1 MSAESESVAG
11 VDLTNP
17 TRVLYPDGG
26 PNKRELALYLEAVA
40 KRILPFVKRHPLSL
54 VRCPDGIA
62 KQCFFQKHLTAGMPD
77 GFHEVM
83 ITESDGD
90 RAPYLYIEDV
100 SGLIGAAQISAL
112 ELHVWGATID
122 DLEHPD
128 RLVFDLDPAED
139 VAFADVRKAA
149 RDIRD
154 LLAAAKLPSYP
165 MLTGGKG
172 IHVIVPLSG
181 ANDWPE
187 VKSFAE
193 AIARSLERQE
203 PNRFIASAAKA
214 KRKGRIFVDWLRN
227 ERGATAIAPYSPRAR
242 KGAAVAMPVSWAE
255 LGKVKAAN
263 AYDTKTALRRIAGLK
278 ADPWK
283 GYAKGARISK
293 QTLAAALKAS
303 ES

>member
-1 MSAESESVAG
+1 MSPQADEIAG
-11 VDLTNP
+11 VKLTNP
-17 TRVLYPDGG
+17 DRILYPEGG
-26 PNKRELALYLEAVA
+26 PDKLELARYLEAVA
-40 KRILPFVKRHPLSL
+40 KRILPFVARRPLSL

-62 KQCFFQKHLTAGMPD
+62 RQCFFQKHMTAGMPD
-77 GFHEVM
+77 GFHEVT
-83 ITESDGD
+83 ITEKDGD
-90 RAPYLYIEDV
+90 RAAYLYIEDIA
-100 SGLIGAAQISAL
+100 GLVGAAQISAL
-112 ELHVWGATID
+112 ELHVWGAPVD

-139 VAFADVRKAA
+139 ITFENVRAAA

-154 LLAAAKLPSYP
+154 LLAAAKLPSFP
-165 MLTGGKG
+165 LLTGGKG
-172 IHVIVPLSG
+172 VHVVVPLVG
-181 ANDWPE
+181 QNDWTE

-193 AIARSLERQE
+193 AIARGLERQE
-203 PNRFIASAAKA
+203 PDRFVASASKA

-242 KGAAVAMPVSWAE
+242 KGASVAMPVSWTE
-255 LGKVKAAN
+255 LARAKSAN

-283 GYAKGARISK
+283 GYAKGARIAK

-303 ES
+303 EA

>member
-1 MSAESESVAG
+1 MSPVAETVAG
-11 VDLTNP
+11 VSLTNP
-17 TRVLYPDGG
+17 DRVLYPEGG

-40 KRILPFVKRHPLSL
+40 GHMLPFVKRRPLSL

-62 KQCFFQKHLTAGMPD
+62 RPCFFQKHLTAGMPQ
-77 GFHEVM
+77 GFHEVTV
-83 ITESDGD
+83 TERDGD

-100 SGLIGAAQISAL
+100 AGLIGAAQISAL

-139 VAFADVRKAA
+139 VAFADVRSTA

-154 LLAAAKLPSYP
+154 LLAAANLQSYP
-165 MLTGGKG
+165 LLTGGKG
-172 IHVIVPLSG
+172 IHVVVPLSG

-187 VKSFAE
+187 VKGFAE
-193 AIARSLERQE
+193 AVARTLEKRE
-203 PNRFIASAAKA
+203 PGRFIASAAKA
-214 KRKGRIFVDWLRN
+214 KRGGRIFIDWLRN

-242 KGAAVAMPVSWAE
+242 KGAAVAMPVSWTE
-255 LGKVKAAN
+255 LGSVKSAN
-263 AYDTKTALRRIAGLK
+263 AYDTRTALRRIAGLK
-278 ADPWK
+278 ADPWT
-283 GYAKGARISK
+283 GYAKGARIAK
-293 QTLAAALKAS
+293 RTLAAALKAS

>member
-1 MSAESESVAG
+1 MSAETETVAG

-17 TRVLYPDGG
+17 DRVLYPDGG
-26 PNKRELALYLEAVA
+26 PNKLELALYLEAVA
-40 KRILPFVKRHPLSL
+40 KRILPFVARHPLSL

-62 KQCFFQKHLTAGMPD
+62 KQCFFQKHLTAGMPE

-100 SGLIGAAQISAL
+100 LGLVGAAQISAL
-112 ELHVWGATID
+112 ELHVWGASID

-139 VAFADVRKAA
+139 IAFADVRAAA

-165 MLTGGKG
+165 LLTGGKG
-172 IHVIVPLSG
+172 IHVIVPLVG
-181 ANDWPE
+181 ENDWPE

-203 PNRFIASAAKA
+203 PDRFIASAAQGQA
-214 KRKGRIFVDWLRN
+214 QGPHLYR
-227 ERGATAIAPYSPRAR
+227 
-242 KGAAVAMPVSWAE
+242 
-255 LGKVKAAN
+255 
-263 AYDTKTALRRIAGLK
+263 
-278 ADPWK
+278 
-283 GYAKGARISK
+283 
-293 QTLAAALKAS
+293 LAAQ
-303 ES
+303 

>member
-1 MSAESESVAG
+1 MSAETETVAG

-17 TRVLYPDGG
+17 DRVLYPDGG
-26 PNKRELALYLEAVA
+26 PNKHELALYLEAAA
-40 KRILPFVKRHPLSL
+40 KCILPFVKRHPLSL

-62 KQCFFQKHLTAGMPD
+62 KHCFFQKHLTAGMPE
-77 GFHEVM
+77 GFHEAM

-100 SGLIGAAQISAL
+100 AGLVGAAQISAL
-112 ELHVWGATID
+112 ELHVWGASID

-128 RLVFDLDPAED
+128 RLVFDLDPGED
-139 VAFADVRKAA
+139 VCFDDVRTAA

-154 LLAAAKLPSYP
+154 LLAAAKLPTYP
-165 MLTGGKG
+165 LLTGGKG
-172 IHVIVPLSG
+172 IHVIAPLSRK
-181 ANDWPE
+181 NDWPE
-187 VKSFAE
+187 VKGFAE

-203 PNRFIASAAKA
+203 PDRFIASARKS
-214 KRKGRIFVDWLRN
+214 KRKGRIFIDWLRN

-242 KGAAVAMPVSWAE
+242 KGAAVAMPVSWTE

-263 AYDTKTALRRIAGLK
+263 AYDTATALRRIAGLRS
-278 ADPWK
+278 DPWK
-283 GYAKGARISK
+283 GYAKGARIAK

-303 ES
+303 TN

>member
-1 MSAESESVAG
+1 MSAKTEAVAG

-17 TRVLYPDGG
+17 DRVLYPDGG

-40 KRILPFVKRHPLSL
+40 RRILPFVKRHPLSL

-62 KQCFFQKHLTAGMPD
+62 KQCFFQKHLTASMPE

-83 ITESDGD
+83 ITENDGD

-100 SGLIGAAQISAL
+100 AGLVGAAQISAL

-139 VAFADVRKAA
+139 VAFADVRTAA

-154 LLAAAKLPSYP
+154 ILAAAKLPSFP
-165 MLTGGKG
+165 LLTGGKG
-172 IHVIVPLSG
+172 VHVIAPLSRK
-181 ANDWPE
+181 NDWPE
-187 VKSFAE
+187 VKGFAE
-193 AIARSLERQE
+193 AIARGLERQE
-203 PNRFIASAAKA
+203 PDRFIASARKA

-242 KGAAVAMPVSWAE
+242 KGAAVAMPVSWEE

-278 ADPWK
+278 VDPWK
-283 GYAKGARISK
+283 GYAKGARIAK

-303 ES
+303 ED